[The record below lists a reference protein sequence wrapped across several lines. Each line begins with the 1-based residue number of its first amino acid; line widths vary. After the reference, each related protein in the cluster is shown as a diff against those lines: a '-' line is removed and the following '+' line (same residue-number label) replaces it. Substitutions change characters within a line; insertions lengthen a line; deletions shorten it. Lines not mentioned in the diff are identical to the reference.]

1 MTTENGLPESK
12 IDILIDQVGR
22 LTEVVTYG
30 FVEIKEA
37 NRQLGIKLDQLG
49 DRIEQTIAGI
59 EETNVN
65 IKETNANIKETN
77 ANIKETNNSIKETNT
92 KLDEAARVRDRQ
104 IDRLVGIVDRQSMML
119 EEILRR
125 EQSA

>member
-59 EETNVN
+59 KETNVN

-77 ANIKETNNSIKETNT
+77 VNIKETNANIKETNT

>member
-77 ANIKETNNSIKETNT
+77 NSIKETNT